1 MLMES
6 QIFTQAI
13 INTLVLSS
21 MYILVALGFALL
33 VSIVN
38 ILNLA
43 HGVIYMLGGYIC
55 YLFIGSFGLNN
66 WLALVLTIIVLGIIG
81 LFMERYAFRRFTGDF
96 ERSLV
101 ICIAAT
107 LIIQTSV
114 NIIAGT
120 KNMAISTFVE
130 GNLNLGSVIV
140 SWERLVIVIIGISL
154 LLALIWLVNWTKI
167 GRQMRAI
174 AQNLTGAKLQGIDIY
189 RVSAFAVVLGFAF
202 AGLAGSLM
210 GSYLS
215 LTPYMGDT
223 MLTKVLLIVMVAG
236 FGSIGGIFLTGFIL
250 GALDAFLPLWVS
262 GAGSTGI
269 IIAVIIIL
277 LLFKPQGLFGH
288 EV

>member
-1 MLMES
+1 
-6 QIFTQAI
+6 
-13 INTLVLSS
+13 

-55 YLFIGSFGLNN
+55 YLFIGSLGLNN
-66 WLALVLTIIVLGIIG
+66 WLALVLAVIVLAIIG
-81 LFMERYAFRRFTGDF
+81 LFMERYAFRPFTGDF

-101 ICIAAT
+101 IAIAAT

-114 NIIAGT
+114 NVIAGT
-120 KNMAISTFVE
+120 KNMAIPTFVE
-130 GNLNLGSVIV
+130 GNLYLGQVTV
-140 SWERLVIVIIGISL
+140 SWERLVIFLIGIGFL
-154 LLALIWLVNWTKI
+154 LILIWLVNRTKI

-174 AQNLTGAKLQGIDIY
+174 SQNITGAKLQGIDIN
-189 RVSAFAVVLGFAF
+189 RISAFAVVLGFVF
-202 AGLAGSLM
+202 AAIAGSLM

-215 LTPYMGDT
+215 LTPYMGDA
-223 MLTKVLLIVMVAG
+223 MLTKVLIIVMVAG

-250 GALDAFLPLWVS
+250 GALDAFLPLWIS

-269 IIAVIIIL
+269 VIAVIIII
-277 LLFKPQGLFGH
+277 LLFRPQGFFGH
-288 EV
+288 ELEM

>member
-1 MLMES
+1 MES
-6 QIFTQAI
+6 QLFTEAI

-55 YLFIGSFGLNN
+55 YLFIGSLGLNN
-66 WLALVLTIIVLGIIG
+66 WLALGITIIAMAILGI
-81 LFMERYAFRRFTGDF
+81 FVERYAFRRFTGDF

-101 ICIAAT
+101 ICIAIT
-107 LIIQTSV
+107 LIIQTTV

-120 KNMAISTFVE
+120 KNMAIPTFIE
-130 GNLNLGSVIV
+130 GNLHLGSVTV
-140 SWERLVIVIIGISL
+140 SWERLIIFVIGIGFL
-154 LLALIWLVNWTKI
+154 LVLIWLVNWTKL

-174 AQNLTGAKLQGIDIY
+174 AQNITGAKLQGINIF
-189 RVSAFAVVLGFAF
+189 RISAFACALGFAF
-202 AGLAGSLM
+202 AGIAGSLM

-215 LTPYMGDT
+215 LSPYMGDT
-223 MLTKVLLIVMVAG
+223 MLTKVLIIVMVAG
-236 FGSIGGIFLTGFIL
+236 FGSTGGILITGFIL

-269 IIAVIIIL
+269 VLAVIIII
-277 LLFKPQGLFGH
+277 LLFRPQGFFGH
-288 EV
+288 EA